1 MQLARSVRVDAR
13 STWPDAAFSYPAA
26 LSLTR
31 FLEARRGF
39 DLLVALLGRLGDG
52 ESLDAAF
59 TALYGA
65 TYEELAGEWAQS
77 LSADRGE

>member
-1 MQLARSVRVDAR
+1 VRADAR
-13 STWPDAAFSYPAA
+13 ATWPAAAFSYPAA

-39 DLLVALLGRLGDG
+39 DLVVALLSRLGDG
-52 ESLDAAF
+52 ETEDAAL

-65 TYEELAGEWAQS
+65 TYEELAADWAAS
-77 LSADRGE
+77 LSPERAE